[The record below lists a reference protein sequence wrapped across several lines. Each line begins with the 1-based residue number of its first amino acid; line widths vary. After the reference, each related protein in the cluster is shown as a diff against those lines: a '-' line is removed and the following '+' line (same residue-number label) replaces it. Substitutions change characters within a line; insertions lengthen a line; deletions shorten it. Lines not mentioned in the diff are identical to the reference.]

1 MTLVNVKP
9 TVNGYESLLDQV
21 FNGFP
26 GMIDRFGSD
35 KLRFPATNIHESG
48 EGYELELN
56 VPGRNKDDFKI
67 AVDRNLLTVSFEKEK
82 ETNKDDVK
90 TLRREFSFES
100 FKRTFTLSESI
111 DVNNIVA
118 KYENGLLKIIL
129 AKKEEIKPSVKEISV
144 S

>member
-1 MTLVNVKP
+1 MTLVKVKP
-9 TVNGYESLLDQV
+9 TVNGYDSLFDQV

-26 GMIDRFGSD
+26 GMADRFGAD
-35 KLRFPATNIHESG
+35 RLRVPATNIHETADN
-48 EGYELELN
+48 YELELN
-56 VPGRNKDDFKI
+56 VPGRNKEDFKI
-67 AVDRNLLTVSFEKEK
+67 AIDRNLLTVSFEQDKKTTTEGS
-82 ETNKDDVK
+82 K

-129 AKKEEIKPSVKEISV
+129 AKKEEVKPSVKEIKIS
-144 S
+144 